1 MRLFLGVLAVLLN
14 SIGYY
19 PYVRDILRGKV
30 KPQRMTWGIWTILAS
45 IIAVNQIVNEGGWS
59 SLFFVSTS
67 ILVLTTF
74 LLSLKYGIGGFE
86 KLDIICCIFAF
97 ALFIYWATQKDTRI
111 STLIA
116 VNIDLIAVIPTIIK
130 TFKLPDTESYPQW
143 MLAGIG
149 GLLSLLAVPKLDW
162 VLLIYP
168 AYIFVANYIIVGTK
182 YFRERKILS

>member
-1 MRLFLGVLAVLLN
+1 MRLFLGILAVLLN

-30 KPQRMTWGIWTILAS
+30 KPQRMTWGIWTILTS

-168 AYIFVANYIIVGTK
+168 AYIFVANYTIVGTK